1 MEKKVLIKIE
11 CDDLDFDDYDIE
23 DADRALVKAYS
34 ADENK
39 TSDTSLR
46 YYEDNNDDLDS
57 KVLRYAKEALKNNNK
72 SLASII
78 VCDNDTKELLY
89 AYTVID
95 RKKYA
100 FTPPTIKYGKEDFF
114 RLKRRIDNKPPR
126 VKKSKETEEDQRL
139 KIENYIKSKE
149 EDMKNNK
156 KIAIV
161 SGIVAGLGVLMAVL
175 NKDAIIKD
183 FQIYYGIINATV
195 QEAAQTRLKAGIL
208 GGLGVSLLL
217 FGGIFSGLGI
227 KEYLEDKKIINREKD
242 KLKIK

>member
-95 RKKYA
+95 DKKNESR
-100 FTPPTIKYGKEDFF
+100 PIIKYSKDEFL
-114 RLKRRIDNKPPR
+114 LKVKGRIENKPPR
-126 VKKSKETEEDQRL
+126 EKKKKETEEEKRL

>member
-89 AYTVID
+89 AYT
-95 RKKYA
+95 
-100 FTPPTIKYGKEDFF
+100 
-114 RLKRRIDNKPPR
+114 
-126 VKKSKETEEDQRL
+126 KSSCVL
-139 KIENYIKSKE
+139 IKSS
-149 EDMKNNK
+149 KNEGK
-156 KIAIV
+156 M
-161 SGIVAGLGVLMAVL
+161 SS
-175 NKDAIIKD
+175 
-183 FQIYYGIINATV
+183 IYFI
-195 QEAAQTRLKAGIL
+195 
-208 GGLGVSLLL
+208 
-217 FGGIFSGLGI
+217 
-227 KEYLEDKKIINREKD
+227 
-242 KLKIK
+242 